1 MEKRRGKL
9 VHYVDEKDYTG
20 VTVDRIQLMTLVE
33 EEPMKVGH
41 TYPNKEV
48 VLIRISEEANQS
60 GSMVTISRSCSK
72 RVIATG
78 AKDVHQFGIKVLYS
92 ELDCWKVIEC
102 DTYLEPI
109 PTAKIDGMEDDE
121 EDMNNETEIVGKQG
135 NADEVEDDDDDVG
148 DTGVDNDDDA
158 ENTGK

>member
-1 MEKRRGKL
+1 VSLEKRRGRL

-33 EEPMKVGH
+33 EAPMKVGH

-60 GSMVTISRSCSK
+60 GSMVTIARSCSK

-78 AKDVHQFGIKVLYS
+78 AKDGHQFCIKVLYS
-92 ELDCWKVIEC
+92 ELHCWKVTEC
-102 DTYLEPI
+102 DTYPEPI
-109 PTAKIDGMEDDE
+109 PAAKTDD
-121 EDMNNETEIVGKQG
+121 M
-135 NADEVEDDDDDVG
+135 
-148 DTGVDNDDDA
+148 
-158 ENTGK
+158 